1 MQRSETCDFVLNEKE
16 PQWSLVLNCNKQ
28 TTLNYGP
35 YFDRQREALWNFF
48 FPPTYVVLEPCP
60 EPTLNERRQISKFDM
75 TINLNDPNTEINIL
89 FAALTDTSP
98 SSLPNEID
106 EPARERKLTLRCKS
120 PSTVVCSFPWLTKQ
134 YGYKTSIVCDFNNV
148 HSLTNLSFRHFL
160 SGESIRLDLNI
171 NYPLRWNELQVWN
184 VDLTLSKSS
193 VFFVF
198 FHKVFF
204 QDLINDWSS
213 RYMADIRT
221 FAPYIY
227 DIKLRANDLEFIL
240 PCGQHNWIDVCVLEN
255 NSKWIV
261 GLFVQLVLD
270 LVLIILFFSFF

>member
-35 YFDRQREALWNFF
+35 YFDRQRDALWNFF

-75 TINLNDPNTEINIL
+75 TINLKDPNTEINIL
-89 FAALTDTSP
+89 FSALTNTSP
-98 SSLPNEID
+98 VAPSATTPIDDTD
-106 EPARERKLTLRCKS
+106 EPAKERKLTLRCRS

-134 YGYKTSIVCDFNNV
+134 YGYKTSISCDFNNV
-148 HSLTNLSFRHFL
+148 HSLTNLSFKHFL

-184 VDLTLSKSS
+184 LDVSMSKSS
-193 VFFVF
+193 IFFVF
-198 FHKVFF
+198 FHKIFF

-227 DIKLRANDLEFIL
+227 DIKLRGNDMEFIL
-240 PCGQHNWIDVCVLEN
+240 PCGQHNWIDINVLEN
-255 NSKWIV
+255 NSKSS
-261 GLFVQLVLD
+261 G
-270 LVLIILFFSFF
+270 